1 METLDKLFLIK
12 LMFKKGRLSYQGNNT
27 FPLGFHLFDEFK
39 QKENNNDVFLNKF
52 FCSHML
58 GILVGPCWE
67 RLQEELV
74 I

>member
-39 QKENNNDVFLNKF
+39 QKEKNNVVFLNKF
-52 FCSHML
+52 YCYHML

-67 RLQEELV
+67 GLQEGLV